1 MSKGFNEGYQAGVV
15 HTLDVLR
22 EFLISKG
29 VSIPWGFNDAALELL
44 DSKESV

>member
-15 HTLDVLR
+15 HALDALR
-22 EFLISKG
+22 DFLISKG
-29 VSIPWGFNDAALELL
+29 VDIPWGFNDAALELI